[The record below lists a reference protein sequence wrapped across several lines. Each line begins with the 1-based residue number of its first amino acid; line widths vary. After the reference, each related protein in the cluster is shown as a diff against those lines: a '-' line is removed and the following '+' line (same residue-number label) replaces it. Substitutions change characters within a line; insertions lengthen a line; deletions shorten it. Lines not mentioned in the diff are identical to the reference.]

1 MSKSG
6 CFPQKSKEG
15 TRGSKGHPAAG
26 RAHCIS
32 ITSTTSTA
40 QVSLLA
46 ETQDGD
52 LHTKESFV
60 FRFQL
65 FQIFCILGKS
75 KMIL

>member
-6 CFPQKSKEG
+6 CFPQISKEG
-15 TRGSKGHPAAG
+15 TRGSKGHPAPG
-26 RAHCIS
+26 QAHCIS

-65 FQIFCILGKS
+65 FQIFCVLGKS